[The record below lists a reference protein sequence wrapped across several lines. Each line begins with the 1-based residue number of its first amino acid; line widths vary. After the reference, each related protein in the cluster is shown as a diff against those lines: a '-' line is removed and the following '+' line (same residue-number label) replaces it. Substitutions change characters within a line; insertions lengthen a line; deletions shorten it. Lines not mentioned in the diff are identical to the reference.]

1 MPHAT
6 FWFTRPFRDWIG
18 QRSLTLHWEGRLT
31 VRDVFQRL
39 AADHPA
45 FRANLSLP
53 NLEQETVDV
62 LAAVIM
68 DGNLLSLGSEIR
80 DGATV
85 DVLLPLTGGCGAARQ
100 RLRAWW
106 GPGAPLAVD
115 AATEA
120 VIGFDVLARRSV
132 SRGAAA
138 SRQVSFSAG
147 MPQKM

>member
-6 FWFTRPFRDWIG
+6 FWFSRPFRDWIG

-39 AADHPA
+39 ADDHPA

-53 NLEQETVDV
+53 SLEQESVDV

-68 DGNLLSLGSEIR
+68 DGNLLSLRSEIR

-85 DVLLPLTGGCGAARQ
+85 DVLLPLTGGCGAARE
-100 RLRAWW
+100 RPRAWW
-106 GPGAPLAVD
+106 GPERHLLLTLP
-115 AATEA
+115 
-120 VIGFDVLARRSV
+120 RNRW
-132 SRGAAA
+132 
-138 SRQVSFSAG
+138 
-147 MPQKM
+147 